1 MVRLAVLLRWLSWIA
16 FAQGAKLEVDM
27 VIREVC
33 DRIIYDA
40 KLDKEVAMKR
50 VAALTILGEVY
61 QSVKKEGSL
70 DPMQEYI
77 KLDKK

>member
-1 MVRLAVLLRWLSWIA
+1 MR
-16 FAQGAKLEVDM
+16 AQGAKLEVDM

-33 DRIIYDA
+33 DRIIYDP

-77 KLDKK
+77 KLDKN